1 MSEVF
6 THASCP
12 EHDVPFGFPERRDR
26 LDRILE
32 RLAASREVSEA
43 AAHPAREAALAAV
56 HDEVYLGLFERAVE
70 RGDGLLCSADNP
82 LSSGTLEAARG
93 AVDTLLAAADRMMEK
108 PAARPF
114 AAVRP
119 PGHHAER
126 ATAMGFCYY
135 NNVAVAAQYLI
146 DRHGLD
152 RVAIFD
158 FDVHHGNGTQH
169 LFEERTDV
177 FFASV
182 HQWPFYPGTGAEGER
197 GRNAGAGATLNVC
210 LAAGAGDDEYRRAIE
225 KRIVP
230 ALADFGPQ
238 ALLVSAGFDAWR
250 ADPLG
255 GMEVS
260 EGGFGR
266 WGEIVRRAAEDLCE
280 GRILSTL
287 EGGYDL
293 EALPSLVEAYLG

>member
-6 THASCP
+6 THPSCP
-12 EHDVPFGFPERRDR
+12 SHDVPFGFPERRER
-26 LDRILE
+26 LDRVLE

-43 AAHPAREAALAAV
+43 PAHPDREAALGAV
-56 HDEVYLGLFERAVE
+56 HDEVYLRLFERAVE

-82 LSSGTLEAARG
+82 LSRGTLEAARG
-93 AVDTLLAAADRMMEK
+93 AVDTLLTAADRMMET

-158 FDVHHGNGTQH
+158 LDVHHGNGTQH
-169 LFEERTDV
+169 LFEERADV

-182 HQWPFYPGTGAEGER
+182 HQWPFYPGTGAEDER
-197 GRNAGAGATLNVC
+197 GQGGGAGATLNVC
-210 LAAGAGDDEYRRAIE
+210 LSAGAGDDEYRRAIE
-225 KRIVP
+225 DRMIP
-230 ALADFGPQ
+230 ALIDFGPQ

-250 ADPLG
+250 GDPLG
-255 GMEVS
+255 GMRVS
-260 EGGFGR
+260 ESGFGL
-266 WGEIVRRAAEDLCE
+266 WGELVRRTADELCR

>member
-6 THASCP
+6 THPSCP
-12 EHDVPFGFPERRDR
+12 SHDVPFGFPEHRER
-26 LDRILE
+26 LDRVLE
-32 RLAASREVSEA
+32 RLAASHEVSEA
-43 AAHPAREAALAAV
+43 PAHPDREAALAAV
-56 HDEVYLGLFERAVE
+56 HDEVYLRLFERAVE

-93 AVDTLLAAADRMMEK
+93 AVDTLLTAADRMMET

-152 RVAIFD
+152 RVAILD
-158 FDVHHGNGTQH
+158 LDVHHGNGTQH
-169 LFEERTDV
+169 LFEERADV

-182 HQWPFYPGTGAEGER
+182 HQWPFYPGTGAEDER
-197 GRNAGAGATLNVC
+197 GRGGGAGATLNVC
-210 LAAGAGDDEYRRAIE
+210 LGAGAGDDEYRRAIE
-225 KRIVP
+225 DRIVP
-230 ALADFGPQ
+230 ALIDFGPR

-255 GMEVS
+255 GMRVS
-260 EGGFGR
+260 ESGFEL
-266 WGEIVRRAAEDLCE
+266 WGEIVRRTADDLCR

-293 EALPSLVEAYLG
+293 EALPSLVETYLG